1 METLLQVNNLKT
13 HFTMPTKKISGP
25 KPILKAVDDVSFN
38 VYRGEVLGVVGESG
52 CGKSTLGRTVLR
64 LENKTDG
71 EVIYNGRDVFDLS
84 GTEIQ
89 HLRTQMQMVF
99 QDPYSSLNPR
109 KKVSSLLSQP
119 LRIHTD
125 LSPDERRRKI
135 DTIMEEIGLN
145 PHYKD
150 RFPHQ
155 FSGGQRQRIGIARA
169 LTLDPEFIICDEA
182 VSALDVSVQAQIL
195 NLLLDL
201 QDRHHFTYLFIAHDL
216 SVVEFIS
223 NRIMVMYLGKVV
235 EFAEKEELVAHYAH
249 PYTKTLFT
257 AFPTTDPHAR
267 ETKQR
272 VVMGDVPSPINPPSG
287 CHFHPRCPHAM
298 KICSQEYPEMREI
311 SPGHFA
317 ACHLLK

>member
-1 METLLQVNNLKT
+1 MDTLLEVKDLKT
-13 HFTMPTKKISGP
+13 HFTLPTKKIAGP
-25 KPILKAVDDVSFN
+25 KPVLKAVDDVSFN
-38 VYRGEVLGVVGESG
+38 VLEGEILGVVGESG

-64 LENKTDG
+64 LENKTAG
-71 EVIYNGRDVFDLS
+71 SVLYEGRDVFELNN
-84 GTEIQ
+84 TEIQ

-109 KKVSSLLSQP
+109 KKISSLLSQP
-119 LRIHTD
+119 LRIHTT
-125 LSPDERRRKI
+125 LSPAERREKI
-135 DTIMEEIGLN
+135 DSIMEEIGLN
-145 PHYKD
+145 PRYTN

-201 QDRHHFTYLFIAHDL
+201 QDRHSLTYLFIAHDL
-216 SVVEFIS
+216 GVVEFIS
-223 NRIMVMYLGKVV
+223 SRIMVMYLGKMV
-235 EFAEKEELVAHYAH
+235 EFAEKEELVAHHAH
-249 PYTKTLFT
+249 PYTKTLFA

-267 ETKQR
+267 ETKEK
-272 VVMGDVPSPINPPSG
+272 VVMGDVPSPINPPTG

-298 KICSQEYPEMREI
+298 DICKEEYPELREI